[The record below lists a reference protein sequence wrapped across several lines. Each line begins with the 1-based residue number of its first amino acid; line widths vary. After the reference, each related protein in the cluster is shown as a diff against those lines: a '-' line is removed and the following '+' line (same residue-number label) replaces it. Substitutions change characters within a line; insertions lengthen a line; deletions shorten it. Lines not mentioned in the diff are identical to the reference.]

1 MGRKGYELHSHVKLP
16 VLPASLDIGLPEVGE
31 AWEIFD
37 VRRFASP
44 ARLDLT
50 TQPIGGIPS

>member
-1 MGRKGYELHSHVKLP
+1 MGGQGYEVHSHVKLP
-16 VLPASLDIGLPEVGE
+16 VRPAGLDIGLPEVGE

-37 VRRFASP
+37 ARRFASP
-44 ARLDLT
+44 ARPDLT

>member
-1 MGRKGYELHSHVKLP
+1 MGTQRYEVHSHVKLP

-37 VRRFASP
+37 ARRFASLP
-44 ARLDLT
+44 RLALT
-50 TQPIGGIPS
+50 NPTIGGIPS